1 MGKKADLQA
10 RADELG
16 VDYVQK
22 DTIAVLEEKI
32 AAAEIEMAESPRF
45 SPTDDEGRCKD
56 CGRPG
61 GSNHVH
67 TRLGR

>member
-16 VDYVQK
+16 VDYVEK
-22 DTIAVLEEKI
+22 DTIAVLKEKI
-32 AAAEIEMAESPRF
+32 TAAEASGPSRF
-45 SPTDDEGRCKD
+45 SPVDKEGRCSV

-67 TRLGR
+67 TNLGKE

>member
-16 VDYVQK
+16 VDYVKK

-32 AAAEIEMAESPRF
+32 AAAEASGSGRF
-45 SPTDDEGRCKD
+45 SPTDDDGRCKD